1 MCWTANEFFVYFW
14 MFGVLLDIIGYSD
27 IPFFS
32 GSVPQPHYSDLLKYI
47 EILKRQASGELR
59 PGKARLFK
67 LSHQPSPRNES

>member
-1 MCWTANEFFVYFW
+1 MSFLCISGCLEYCWI
-14 MFGVLLDIIGYSD
+14 LLDILIFL
-27 IPFFS
+27 FFS

-67 LSHQPSPRNES
+67 ISHQPSPRNES